1 MAPNHNLELCL
12 NVQWRQYW
20 GAHLL
25 DKSLV
30 HIQAS
35 IGQPLHCIK
44 AGTLVSKIMDYHK
57 QQRQKTKAM
66 ISMYNGMEYFQ
77 T

>member
-1 MAPNHNLELCL
+1 MASNHNLELCL
-12 NVQWRQYW
+12 NVQQRQYW

-35 IGQPLHCIK
+35 IEQPLHYIK
-44 AGTLVSKIMDYHK
+44 AGILATKIVINNK
-57 QQRQKTKAM
+57 VKRLKL
-66 ISMYNGMEYFQ
+66 
-77 T
+77 